1 MQLPL
6 EKQIS
11 FLHIKKFIFHNLYS
25 FVFLPFDF
33 YMTSL
38 VFGFKEYAFINKIL
52 CVTVKLM
59 HDSNISGVI
68 ALYSE
73 NFLS

>member
-52 CVTVKLM
+52 CHRKAVKCMIQTYL
-59 HDSNISGVI
+59 V
-68 ALYSE
+68 L
-73 NFLS
+73 